1 MRSPCLDKRIC
12 KGVCSHLNGF
22 WRQCFGVNGE
32 NYLKLLCESMHLKS
46 TLKPFSAFSI
56 VYERL
61 ISHRIKIRFT
71 LIWLG
76 RQQLPH
82 SNNYQTVLQM
92 TVLSISSCCA
102 VLCDCWNV
110 VAGEI
115 TAYRTYLAGK
125 KSHPNEVIKRVAI
138 YLLIFVRLHF
148 RYALQWTQHNLCVF
162 KICGICN

>member
-1 MRSPCLDKRIC
+1 MRSPCLDIRIC

-61 ISHRIKIRFT
+61 ISHRIKIGFT

-76 RQQLPH
+76 RRQQLPPL
-82 SNNYQTVLQM
+82 NNHTHKHLLQL
-92 TVLSISSCCA
+92 TVLSGFHHA
-102 VLCDCWNV
+102 VVIIETLLRVKLPHARYWFDEKYV
-110 VAGEI
+110 
-115 TAYRTYLAGK
+115 K
-125 KSHPNEVIKRVAI
+125 KVIKTA
-138 YLLIFVRLHF
+138 
-148 RYALQWTQHNLCVF
+148 TQQLDFIVSF
-162 KICGICN
+162 DTLKQ

>member
-1 MRSPCLDKRIC
+1 MRSPCLDNRIC

-61 ISHRIKIRFT
+61 ISHRIKIGFT

-76 RQQLPH
+76 RRQQLPPL
-82 SNNYQTVLQM
+82 NNHTHTQPFAPVD
-92 TVLSISSCCA
+92 SFIRFSSCC
-102 VLCDCWNV
+102 CDYWNV
-110 VAGEI
+110 IAGEN
-115 TAYRTYLAGK
+115 TACT
-125 KSHPNEVIKRVAI
+125 V
-138 YLLIFVRLHF
+138 LIWR
-148 RYALQWTQHNLCVF
+148 
-162 KICGICN
+162 KIR